1 MSSPAVAITGLGLWM
16 PGCPS
21 IDEWVAG
28 NRDGEAVKPAGLA
41 LDRVN
46 RRRAGRHGRA
56 IADAVAAAGEQAGVD
71 LATVP
76 MVVGSSV
83 GEASTMVNLLD
94 QLWRKKEPMS
104 PAAFTVSVHNA
115 ASGLL
120 SISNKNRGY
129 TTSLAADEDTPAA
142 ALLEG
147 IGLVVS
153 GGCPV
158 LVVCADEESPGPLAG
173 SCPPWTQLAAA
184 VVLAPEEAAENRL
197 ATVRVSFEGAASIAP
212 SAAGDHMVH
221 NPQIGML
228 DLIDAVLRRESG
240 TLALDRGTGRG
251 FMATLAPGGGA

>member
-21 IDEWVAG
+21 VRDWVAG
-28 NRDGEAVKPAGLA
+28 NRDGEASKPAGLA

-46 RRRAGRHGRA
+46 RRRAGKHGRA
-56 IADAVAAAGEQAGVD
+56 IADAVAEAAEQAGVD
-71 LATVP
+71 LATVST
-76 MVVGSSV
+76 VVGSSV

-153 GGCPV
+153 TARPAV
-158 LVVCADEESPGPLAG
+158 IVCADEESPGPLVG
-173 SCPPWTQLAAA
+173 SCMPWAQLAAA
-184 VVLAPEEAAENRL
+184 VVLGPLDSAEQCL
-197 ATVRVSFEGAASIAP
+197 STVRVSIEGSASIAP
-212 SAAGDHMVH
+212 AAAGDHMVH
-221 NPQIGML
+221 NPQIGL
-228 DLIDAVLRRESG
+228 LNLIDAVLRKESG
-240 TLALDRGTGRG
+240 SVALDGGSGRG
-251 FMATLAPGGGA
+251 FVATLAPGEGA